1 MKILYLRHHF
11 SVEKP
16 APVGGENP
24 YKLHVIEEENIA
36 EIQENRACE
45 GAFPWCETEQ
55 QRHPDYHDERM
66 QHKLDAH
73 VGGIT
78 ERLVF

>member
-16 APVGGENP
+16 APVGGQNAD
-24 YKLHVIEEENIA
+24 KFLVIEEENIA
-36 EIQENRACE
+36 EIQENRACD
-45 GAFPWCETEQ
+45 GVFPWCQTEQ
-55 QRHPDYHDERM
+55 QRHPDYHEERM

-73 VGGIT
+73 VGCVA
-78 ERLVF
+78 ECLVF

>member
-1 MKILYLRHHF
+1 MKILYFRHHF

-16 APVGGENP
+16 APVGGEDA

-36 EIQENRACE
+36 EIQEDQACE
-45 GAFPWCETEQ
+45 GAFPCREAEQ

-73 VGGIT
+73 VGGVA
-78 ERLVF
+78 EGFVF

>member
-16 APVGGENP
+16 TPVGGENP

-36 EIQENRACE
+36 EIHENRACE

-55 QRHPDYHDERM
+55 QRHPHNHDERM
-66 QHKLDAH
+66 QHKLDTH
-73 VGGIT
+73 VGGVT
-78 ERLVF
+78 EGFVF